1 MVQEKFDLSGR
12 IALVNGASRGIGEA
26 IALGL
31 ADAGAHVICTSRKLE
46 SCQKVADKII
56 ANGGSAEAHICHAG
70 DMASISTLLED
81 IKSKHK
87 KLDIL
92 VNNGATN
99 PYYGPSA
106 ETPEW
111 AFDKTIDVNL
121 KGPFYLCAG
130 AVPLMREAGGGSII
144 NVASINAIQ
153 PGQWQGIYSITKA
166 ALVSLSNSFAKEY
179 AAEGIRCNSILPG
192 FTDTQMTAVFKKDK
206 ETLDNLLKGNV
217 PMNRMA
223 QPDEMVGAVLYLASD
238 ASSYT
243 TGSQITID
251 GGYLL

>member
-1 MVQEKFDLSGR
+1 MVQEKFDLTGK

-26 IALGL
+26 IAFGL
-31 ADAGAHVICTSRKLE
+31 AQAGAHVICTSRKLE
-46 SCQKVADKII
+46 TCQKVADEII
-56 ANGGSAEAHICHAG
+56 KTGGSAEAHICHAG
-70 DMASISTLLED
+70 EMESISSLLEHV
-81 IKSKHK
+81 KSKHA

-99 PYYGPSA
+99 PYYGPVA

-111 AFDKTIDVNL
+111 AFDKTMDVNL
-121 KGPFYLCAG
+121 KGPFYLSAG
-130 AVPLMREAGGGSII
+130 AVELMRKAGGGSII
-144 NVASINAIQ
+144 NIASINSIV
-153 PGQWQGIYSITKA
+153 PGQWQGVYSITKA

-179 AAEGIRCNSILPG
+179 AGDGIRCNSILPG
-192 FTDTQMTAVFKKDK
+192 FTDTKMTAVFKQDEKA
-206 ETLDNLLKGNV
+206 LDGLLKGNV

-238 ASSYT
+238 AASYT